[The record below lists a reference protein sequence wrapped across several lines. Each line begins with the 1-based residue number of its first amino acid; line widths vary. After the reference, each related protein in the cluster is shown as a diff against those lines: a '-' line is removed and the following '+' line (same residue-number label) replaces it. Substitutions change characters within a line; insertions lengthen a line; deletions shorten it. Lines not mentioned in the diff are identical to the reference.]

1 MPSTDGVS
9 VGDPTFRLIP
19 SRFPPVGAFDIVSS
33 PDDLAAVMELEGW
46 TNDRLVQARL
56 NRLPRS
62 RWVFGRGN
70 ASIVMAAFLH
80 APTDGNRFSSRH
92 LNAWYASLS
101 RKTAIAEVAH
111 HLRRQMINEGRQ
123 SANMTFRSYGAR
135 LDGEDTIDIRGR
147 QADRADLYD
156 RRSFDQSQIFG
167 EEQRAAGRDGI
178 LYDSLRHS
186 GGINVVC
193 FFPTKVLD
201 VEQRDHFEIQVFAD
215 ANRKP
220 LSIRLP
226 TGPGP

>member
-1 MPSTDGVS
+1 MPDGVS
-9 VGDPTFRLIP
+9 VRDPTFRLIP
-19 SRFPPVGAFDIVSS
+19 SRFPPVGAFDNVSS
-33 PDDLAAVMELEGW
+33 PGDLAAVMELAEW
-46 TNDRLVQARL
+46 TNDRLVHARL
-56 NRLPRS
+56 NRLPR
-62 RWVFGRGN
+62 RQWVFGRAN

-80 APTDGNRFSSRH
+80 GPPDGNRFSSPD

-101 RKTAIAEVAH
+101 QKTAIAEVAH

-123 SANMTFRSYGAR
+123 SAKMTFRSYGAR

-147 QADRADLYD
+147 QSDRADLYD

-178 LYDSLRHS
+178 VYDSLRHS

-201 VEQRDHFEIQVFAD
+201 VEQQDHFEVQVFAD

-220 LSIRLP
+220 LSIRLS

>member
-9 VGDPTFRLIP
+9 VRDPTFRLIP
-19 SRFPPVGAFDIVSS
+19 SRFPPVGAFDNVSS
-33 PDDLAAVMELEGW
+33 PGDLAEVMELAGW
-46 TNDRLVQARL
+46 TNDRLVQSRL

-62 RWVFGRGN
+62 QWVFGRAN

-80 APTDGNRFSSRH
+80 APPGGNRFSGPD

-101 RKTAIAEVAH
+101 RRTAIAEVAH

-123 SANMTFRSYGAR
+123 SARMTFRSYGAR
-135 LDGEDTIDIRGR
+135 LAGDDTIDIRGR

-156 RRSFDQSQIFG
+156 RRSFDRSQIFG
-167 EEQRAAGRDGI
+167 EEQRASGRDGI
-178 LYDSLRHS
+178 VYDSLRHS
-186 GGINVVC
+186 GGVNVVC
-193 FFPTKVLD
+193 FFPAKVLD
-201 VEQRDHFEIQVFAD
+201 IERRDHFEIQVFAD

-226 TGPGP
+226 AGPGP

>member
-1 MPSTDGVS
+1 MPSGVS
-9 VGDPTFRLIP
+9 VRDPTFRLIP
-19 SRFPPVGAFDIVSS
+19 SRFPPVSAFNNVSS
-33 PDDLAAVMELEGW
+33 PGDLEAVMELEGW

-80 APTDGNRFSSRH
+80 APPDGNRFSGRD

-101 RKTAIAEVAH
+101 QKTAIAEVAH
-111 HLRRQMINEGRQ
+111 HLRRQMIDEGRQ
-123 SANMTFRSYGAR
+123 SAKMTFRSYGAR
-135 LDGEDTIDIRGR
+135 LEGEDYIDIRGR
-147 QADRADLYD
+147 QVDRADLYD

-178 LYDSLRHS
+178 IYDSLRHS
-186 GGINVVC
+186 GGVNVVC

-215 ANRKP
+215 PNRKP
-220 LSIRLP
+220 LSIRLS
-226 TGPGP
+226 TGPRP